1 MRAHAQQQPLER
13 TAKEQILQ
21 LKQDLRAQE
30 MRAGQ
35 LKKKSQQQAEALER
49 AASPWAIGGETYGEL
64 ALLAAIVAMTL
75 LFMLPPAKANYS
87 IDPAGKASNRLHP
100 RGLA

>member
-1 MRAHAQQQPLER
+1 MARTGWIRCAVFFTTLSLVTATEIEELER
-13 TAKEQILQ
+13 K
-21 LKQDLRAQE
+21 LK
-30 MRAGQ
+30 
-35 LKKKSQQQAEALER
+35 QAEALER

-87 IDPAGKASNRLHP
+87 IDPGKASNRLHP